1 MHKVSVVTAATTYP
15 VTLPEVKL
23 HLNISSSTKDSYID
37 TLISAA
43 TTNIERYLNRALIT
57 QTWKV
62 FYDCFH
68 NEMKIP
74 FGALQSVTHVK
85 YYSQSATL
93 TTWATS
99 QYWVVSQ
106 TDPGYVRKAYDVSF
120 PELQNGRPN
129 AIEIQFVCGYGLA
142 ASVPEDIKHA
152 IKLLVTDY
160 YENRGT
166 VVIGTVSKIPSYLTD
181 LIHTYRLYNF

>member
-1 MHKVSVVTAATTYP
+1 MHKTVVVTPAATYP

-23 HLNISSSTKDSYID
+23 HLNISSSTKDSYIQ

-43 TTNIERYLNRALIT
+43 TSNIERYLNRALIT

-68 NEMKIP
+68 EEMKIP
-74 FGALQSVTHVK
+74 FGALDTVTHIK
-85 YYSQSATL
+85 YYNQEATQ
-93 TTWATS
+93 TTLATS

-106 TDPGYVRKAYDVSF
+106 TDPGYIKRAYDVNY

-129 AIEIQFVCGYGLA
+129 AIEIQFVCGYGEA
-142 ASVPEDIKHA
+142 EDVPEDIKHA

-181 LIHTYRLYNF
+181 LIHSYKLYYL